1 MDANPVRS
9 AVTDLAAAQ
18 GFGPVT
24 VDDRAVTAMATTIAD
39 EPLALPAW
47 DTPAIPDPDA
57 VGADTLLDLLVVA
70 NALNFQFDH
79 YDTGETFATTY
90 DGDRYTGAFGLFA
103 CFTRALEA
111 GTPVTSPDYLATLD
125 RETVA
130 ALLAGDPA
138 MPRLPDRHR
147 ILRHVGE
154 RLQTLPGDGVA
165 DALSTTGPIRPFDGG
180 DGLVEF
186 LVRAFPAAYNDV
198 RTVDGHT
205 VPFYKKAQLAAALL
219 AGHFDSTHR
228 YGVADLSSLTLFADY
243 VIPAVLRDVD
253 VLSYTDALADRI
265 DDGRVIPVG
274 SPAEVGIRAATVAA
288 GDRLVA
294 AVNDRRTESV
304 TAVHLDQYLWRSGRL
319 EGSAFHRTPTT
330 SY

>member
-1 MDANPVRS
+1 MDANPVRR
-9 AVTDLAAAQ
+9 AVTDLASRE

-24 VDDRAVTAMATTIAD
+24 IDDRAITALATTIAE
-39 EPLALPAW
+39 EPLSLPAW
-47 DTPAIPDPDA
+47 ETPAIPDADA
-57 VGADTLLDLLVVA
+57 VGADTLFDLLVVA

-90 DGDRYTGAFGLFA
+90 DGDRYTGAFGLLA
-103 CFTRALEA
+103 CFTRALAA
-111 GTPVTSPDYLATLD
+111 GTPVTSPSYLANLD
-125 RETVA
+125 REDVA
-130 ALLAGDPA
+130 VLLAGEPP

-147 ILRHVGE
+147 ILRHVGT
-154 RLQTLPGDGVA
+154 RLQALPGDGVY
-165 DALSTTGPIRPFDGG
+165 DALQTTGPVPTFDDG

-219 AGHFDSTHR
+219 AGHFGETTH
-228 YGVADLSSLTLFADY
+228 GVTDLGSLTLFADY
-243 VIPAVLRDVD
+243 VIPAVLRDAG
-253 VLSYTDALADRI
+253 VLTYAEDLADRV
-265 DDGRVIPVG
+265 DDGRVLPVG
-274 SPAEVGIRAATVAA
+274 SAAEVGIRAATVAA
-288 GDRLVA
+288 GDRLVE
-294 AVNDRRTESV
+294 AVTDRRTDTV

-319 EGSAFHRTPTT
+319 EGVTFHRTPTT